1 MWPPPSHSEKWRFIG
16 IPYETRN
23 NPGEESYLVARGVDP
38 GRSNFQLITYTI
50 IQMWT
55 YLILPKKGV
64 QTLNKRWTRF
74 ALKSVFRHVSTL
86 MKWVRQDTL
95 DAAQN
100 DAELLVIDRLRTL
113 HVVFCCPKVSRS
125 DERIW
130 WNTNFHVFSSISR
143 VVWWMYAEDHRGSM
157 WNQKTVE
164 RADGNYVINT
174 VDRGNPPPV
183 DVLDF
188 PVFTGFH
195 TSQVFRRISSINSM
209 THVGKQLAWP
219 PDSPPILVPHSQA
232 KISLAL
238 GC

>member
-1 MWPPPSHSEKWRFIG
+1 MNIFDFTQERSSNSEQAMNPVCLEKCVPTCFHPDEMGPTGHLGCCSKWCWTAG
-16 IPYETRN
+16 H
-23 NPGEESYLVARGVDP
+23 
-38 GRSNFQLITYTI
+38 RS
-50 IQMWT
+50 
-55 YLILPKKGV
+55 
-64 QTLNKRWTRF
+64 F
-74 ALKSVFRHVSTL
+74 ANLACR
-86 MKWVRQDTL
+86 
-95 DAAQN
+95 
-100 DAELLVIDRLRTL
+100 
-113 HVVFCCPKVSRS
+113 FCCPKVSRS

-143 VVWWMYAEDHRGSM
+143 VVWWMYAEDHNVTM

-183 DVLDF
+183 DVLDC

-195 TSQVFRRISSINSM
+195 TSQVVRRISSINGM